1 MSYVRKTINPIEF
14 VLTTRYGLGKTQCK
28 KLKQKIQDECLT
40 WDTTRGHLRYCQE
53 VFEKQYP
60 DFPDHFPLKGHPQ
73 KKIKPDG
80 TYMDVF
86 ADYTYEEALT
96 AYGKNISRYVSK
108 HNKKA
113 TKKMNK
119 NLETQLNLDP
129 FMETP
134 VQEVKETYTETISGL
149 LALARQGAKSCKTPD
164 GWEVQF

>member
-14 VLTTRYGLGKTQCK
+14 VLTTRYGLGKAQCK
-28 KLKQKIQDECLT
+28 KVKINICNELLT

-53 VFEKQYP
+53 VLEKQYP
-60 DFPDHFPLKGHPQ
+60 GFSDHFPLKNHPQ
-73 KKIKPDG
+73 KKAKPG
-80 TYMDVF
+80 GGYMDVF
-86 ADYTYEEALT
+86 ADYSYEDALI
-96 AYGKNISRYVSK
+96 AYSKNISRYVQN
-108 HNKKA
+108 HGEKA

-134 VQEVKETYTETISGL
+134 APAQETYTETINGL